1 MKNLRTPRTLADS
14 KFTTGYR
21 SVQRPQAH
29 GEVLKDILLAVSIGV
44 ALGYI
49 LVVTLAG

>member
-1 MKNLRTPRTLADS
+1 MKNLRTPRTLADTE
-14 KFTTGYR
+14 FTTGYR

-29 GEVLKDILLAVSIGV
+29 VEVLKDILLAVSIGV

-49 LVVTLAG
+49 LVVALAG